1 MNFSSVRRFTT
12 AAAFLL
18 TLGFGTTSCEDA
30 LQVEPRASLDAQAGL
45 ETRQDIEAGLLGAYD
60 IVQSANYWGL
70 RYQLFA
76 DLGADNARHTGTF
89 PSFAQIAQNQILP
102 DNTEVVAMWNS
113 IYNGVNR
120 SNFII
125 QQAEKLN
132 DPAFNKNQA
141 IAEARALRAFHY
153 MNLLGYWGGTP
164 QGYGY
169 AGGLGVPLRLTP
181 TTNIE
186 GTEIQPQARASEA
199 DVNAVIRADLDFAI
213 ANLGGSNKARITK
226 AGALALRSR
235 FELRQRNY
243 DEVLKYTA
251 QITGF
256 SLEGQYANIF
266 TQKNSGESIWELPFD
281 AVDANSLAFFW
292 FPSAAGGRNEV
303 DPATGLPGAHEAG
316 DTRLPVNAVT
326 AANATNVY
334 PTGTTRKYFRVA
346 AGDDNAILV
355 RFAEVILTRAEA
367 NARTGKLDDA
377 LVDVNRIRT
386 RAGLAPYT
394 FTVPPVVPPATTP
407 PPHVLIANTATAVTD
422 AILKERRIELA
433 QEGHRWFDLRRTNT
447 VQAARADV
455 TQTFRNLWPIPQ
467 RELQTSPGVVEQ
479 NPGY

>member
-1 MNFSSVRRFTT
+1 MNFSSIRRFTT

-18 TLGFGTTSCEDA
+18 TLGFGTSSCEDA
-30 LQVEPRASLDAQAGL
+30 LQVEPRASLDAEAGL

-60 IVQSANYWGL
+60 VLQSVNYWGL

-102 DNTEVVAMWNS
+102 DNVEVTSMWNS
-113 IYNGVNR
+113 IYGGINR
-120 SNFII
+120 ANFII

-153 MNLLGYWGGTP
+153 MNLIGYWGGSP

-169 AGGLGVPLRLTP
+169 AGGLGVPLRVVP
-181 TTNIE
+181 TTNIT
-186 GTEIQPQARASEA
+186 GSEIAPIARASEA
-199 DVNAVIRADLDFAI
+199 EVNALIRSDLDFAI

-235 FELRQRNY
+235 FELRNRNY
-243 DEVLKYTA
+243 DAVINYTA

-256 SLEGQYANIF
+256 SLEPVYANIF
-266 TQKNSGESIWELPFD
+266 TQKNSAESIWELPFD
-281 AVDANSLAFFW
+281 NVDSNSLAFFW
-292 FPSAAGGRNEV
+292 FPSANGGRNEV
-303 DPATGLPGAHEAG
+303 DPATALPAAHESG

-326 AANATNVY
+326 AANATPVY

-355 RFAEVILTRAEA
+355 RHAEVLLTRAEA
-367 NARTGKLDDA
+367 LAQNGDLVPA
-377 LVDVNRIRT
+377 LGILNTVRS
-386 RAGLAPYT
+386 RAGLTPR
-394 FTVPPVVPPATTP
+394 ATTLTKDQ
-407 PPHVLIANTATAVTD
+407 LIA
-422 AILKERRIELA
+422 AILQERRIELA

-455 TQTFRNLWPIPQ
+455 TQTFRHLWPIPQ